1 MAKGG
6 RRYPLVVY
14 TRMMN
19 RWWPAVF
26 LIGVVL
32 LVIAWLIQ
40 WWGFEDWRWLAAAS
54 VGGLNIFIGILLL
67 LLRKSAYVQPFSDY
81 LKLATPFLR
90 LNISYKRF
98 RRASSAN
105 MGSLFPRENVS
116 SWRAE
121 IIEPLAKMT
130 ALVIELNSYPMPQS
144 SMRMFLSPLFFKDKT
159 PHFVILVED
168 WMKFSTELESMRGGA
183 GSAPSAPQKKR
194 ITNSILSRLPGKD
207 K

>member
-105 MGSLFPRENVS
+105 MGALFPRESVS

-121 IIEPLAKMT
+121 IMEPLAKMT

-144 SMRMFLSPLFFKDKT
+144 TLRMFLSPLFFKDKT

>member
-105 MGSLFPRENVS
+105 MGALFPHESMSN
-116 SWRAE
+116 WRAE
-121 IIEPLAKMT
+121 IMEPLAKMT
-130 ALVIELNSYPMPQS
+130 ALVIELSGYPMPQS
-144 SMRMFLSPLFFKDKT
+144 TLRMFLSPLFFKDKT

-168 WMKFSTELESMRGGA
+168 WMKFSNELESMKGGA